1 MDPLAFATTLALE
14 SGSMLMELLGT
25 PLDIRGKATP
35 VDLVTVADRRSEAHI
50 VTALARE
57 FPRATILGE
66 ESGLQAG
73 SLDERWIVDPLDG
86 TTNYAHGYPMFC
98 ISIAY
103 EREGELEAGV
113 VYAPALDLLFSAR
126 RGRGT
131 TLNGSAVRVS
141 TIDAAA
147 QALVCTGFNPARYDR
162 NGACFAAM
170 SRVAQGVRRVGA
182 AALDLA
188 FVAAGRFDAFWEW
201 DLKAWDKAAG
211 TLLVREAGGAV
222 TAISGGAL
230 DVDNG
235 PILASNGRLHDEV
248 VRILASAGEPPPV

>member
-1 MDPLAFATTLALE
+1 
-14 SGSMLMELLGT
+14 
-25 PLDIRGKATP
+25 
-35 VDLVTVADRRSEAHI
+35 
-50 VTALARE
+50 
-57 FPRATILGE
+57 
-66 ESGLQAG
+66 
-73 SLDERWIVDPLDG
+73 
-86 TTNYAHGYPMFC
+86 
-98 ISIAY
+98 
-103 EREGELEAGV
+103 
-113 VYAPALDLLFSAR
+113 
-126 RGRGT
+126 
-131 TLNGSAVRVS
+131 
-141 TIDAAA
+141 
-147 QALVCTGFNPARYDR
+147 
-162 NGACFAAM
+162 M